1 MHEKLAGT
9 LPPEMSRMT
18 SLALLDL
25 RHNKISG
32 KIPQLFGRLT
42 NLQQLWLQDNQ
53 LTGERKGR
61 EKLKRCVYGICDM
74 YPDFRQAGAREVV
87 KRRIIAPVRKLV
99 EV

>member
-1 MHEKLAGT
+1 MKTTTTSRTIFYTSTTAVCTYAMRREKCAGT

-32 KIPQLFGRLT
+32 NIPQLFGRLT

-53 LTGERKGR
+53 LTGK
-61 EKLKRCVYGICDM
+61 
-74 YPDFRQAGAREVV
+74 
-87 KRRIIAPVRKLV
+87 
-99 EV
+99 

>member
-1 MHEKLAGT
+1 
-9 LPPEMSRMT
+9 MT

-53 LTGERKGR
+53 LTGK
-61 EKLKRCVYGICDM
+61 
-74 YPDFRQAGAREVV
+74 
-87 KRRIIAPVRKLV
+87 
-99 EV
+99 